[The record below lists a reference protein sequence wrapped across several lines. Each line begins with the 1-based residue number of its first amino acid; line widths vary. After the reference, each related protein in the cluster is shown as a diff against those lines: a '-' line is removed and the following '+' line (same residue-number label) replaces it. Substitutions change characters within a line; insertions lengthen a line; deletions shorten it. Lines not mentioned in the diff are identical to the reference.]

1 VSNRQIVIA
10 QIPDGPIGVDHFV
23 ACDAVIPAPGPG
35 EVLCRTILVSLD
47 PVNRGLMRGG
57 GDYRGGLGPGDVMA
71 GFGIAEVIDAGD
83 TGWVPGALVLAETGW
98 QQYAAVPAGA
108 LSAVGP
114 QRPLSHALSA
124 LGVSGMTAWFGL
136 HEIGRPVAGETVVV
150 SAAAGATG
158 HVAGQ
163 LARLTGCRTV
173 GIVGSPAKAEAL
185 RELGFDACVVR
196 DEPRVLRA
204 RLREACPDGIDVY
217 FDSVGGGVLDA
228 CLALMRRHGRVVC
241 CGTLS
246 AYDSEP
252 PPGPRGVPGLVIS
265 KRLRLEGFVVLDHR
279 DRWPAAQQQIAD
291 WVADGRLTVLE
302 EIDDGLHAAPQAFVD
317 VLAGA
322 NLGKRMVR
330 VAPNP

>member
-23 ACDAVIPAPGPG
+23 AREAVIPAPGPG
-35 EVLCRTILVSLD
+35 EVLCRTILVSPY

-71 GFGIAEVIDAGD
+71 GFGVAEVMDPGD
-83 TGWVPGALVLAETGW
+83 SRWRAGALVLGELGW
-98 QQYAAVPAGA
+98 QQYAAVPGGA

-114 QRPLSHALSA
+114 HRPLTHALSV
-124 LGVSGMTAWFGL
+124 LGVTGMTAWFGL
-136 HEIGRPVAGETVVV
+136 LEVGRPVVGETVVV

-163 LARLTGCRTV
+163 LARLAGCRTV
-173 GIVGSPAKAEAL
+173 GIVGSQAKAAAL
-185 RELGFDACVVR
+185 HELGFDACVVR
-196 DEPRVLRA
+196 AEPRALRA

-217 FDSVGGGVLDA
+217 FDSVGGVVLDA
-228 CLALMRRHGRVVC
+228 CLALMRPHGRVVC
-241 CGTLS
+241 YGTLS

-252 PPGPRGVPGLVIS
+252 PPGPPGVPGLVIS

-279 DRWPAAQQQIAD
+279 DRWPASQQRIAD
-291 WVADGRLTVLE
+291 WVDNGRLTVLE
-302 EIDDGLHAAPQAFVD
+302 EIDDDLDAAPQAFVD

-330 VAPNP
+330 VAPDP